1 MTFDLLQ
8 SLHLILPELVLI
20 TGALLILLVGAFLQG
35 PNAWNS
41 VGYACFGVFV
51 LAFLASLRLE
61 TGEAF
66 GGQVV
71 NQPITAFLRSFIIV
85 FAAASY
91 LLIHADL
98 ERDHDL
104 RRTETPVLVLL
115 AVAGMGLMVSS
126 GSMMTLYMGL
136 ELQSLSLYV
145 LAATK
150 RDSLKA
156 SEAGL
161 KYFVLGALSSG
172 ILLFGISFVYG
183 ATGSFSYDVIAK
195 ADPMTNSFLLL
206 GMCLIL
212 LGLAFKVS
220 LVPFHMWT
228 PDVYEG
234 APIGVTAFFAAA
246 PKVAAIGVFAVLLRD
261 VFAAGFEVWSVI
273 IAILAVAS
281 TWWGALGAMRQVSL
295 KRILAYSSIAN
306 MGFAFLGFL
315 SGPDGDVGAVVTYAV
330 IYAVMTIGGFA
341 AISAIR
347 LQGRVV
353 QERAHI
359 KGLAK
364 THPKMALILALLLFS
379 MAGIPPLAG
388 FFAKFAV
395 FIAAL
400 DGGMVVVA
408 ILAILAS
415 VVGSFYYLRLVV
427 DMYMQEPLEELTI
440 AQPIFLAGVGAVLVS
455 LFVFAPWILMDSVEA
470 VAKIA
475 P

>member
-8 SLHLILPELVLI
+8 SLHLILPELILAV
-20 TGALLILLVGAFLQG
+20 GALVLLLVGAFLKG
-35 PNAWNS
+35 PHAWNS
-41 VGYACFGVFV
+41 IGYACLGIFV
-51 LAFLASLRLE
+51 MAFVASLGLQP
-61 TGEAF
+61 GEAF

-71 NQPITAFLRSFIIV
+71 NRPVTDFLRSFIII

-115 AVAGMGLMVSS
+115 AVSGMGLMVSS

-183 ATGSFSYDVIAK
+183 ATGSFAYDVIANS
-195 ADPMTNSFLLL
+195 DPMGDSFLLL
-206 GMCLIL
+206 GMCLVL

-261 VFAAGFEVWSVI
+261 VFAAGFDIWSVI
-273 IAILAVAS
+273 IAALAVAS

-315 SGPDGDVGAVVTYAV
+315 SGPDGDVGAVITYAV
-330 IYAVMTIGGFA
+330 IYAIMTIGGFA

-347 LQGRVV
+347 LQGRVA
-353 QERAHI
+353 QERDHLQ
-359 KGLAK
+359 GLAK
-364 THPKMALILALLLFS
+364 THPRMALILALLLFS

-400 DGGMVVVA
+400 DGGMIIVA
-408 ILAILAS
+408 VLAILAS

-427 DMYMQEPLEELTI
+427 GMYMQEPQEDVTI
-440 AQPIFLAGVGAVLVS
+440 AQPIILAGVGALLVS
-455 LFVFAPWILMDSVEA
+455 LFVFAPWILIDSVEA

>member
-8 SLHLILPELVLI
+8 SLHLILPELILAV
-20 TGALLILLVGAFLQG
+20 GALVLLLVGAFLKG
-35 PNAWNS
+35 SHAWNS
-41 VGYACFGVFV
+41 IGYACLGIFV
-51 LAFLASLRLE
+51 MAFVASLGLQP
-61 TGEAF
+61 GEAF

-71 NQPITAFLRSFIIV
+71 NRPVTDFLRSFIII

-115 AVAGMGLMVSS
+115 AVSGMGLMVSS

-183 ATGSFSYDVIAK
+183 ATGSFAYDVIANS
-195 ADPMTNSFLLL
+195 DPMGDSFLLL
-206 GMCLIL
+206 GMCLVL

-261 VFAAGFEVWSVI
+261 VFAAGFDIWSVI
-273 IAILAVAS
+273 IAVLAVAS

-315 SGPDGDVGAVVTYAV
+315 SGPDGDVGAVITYAV
-330 IYAVMTIGGFA
+330 IYAIMTIGGFA

-347 LQGRVV
+347 LQGRVA
-353 QERAHI
+353 QERDHLQ
-359 KGLAK
+359 GLAK
-364 THPKMALILALLLFS
+364 THPRMALILALLLFS

-400 DGGMVVVA
+400 DGGMIIVA
-408 ILAILAS
+408 VLAILAS

-427 DMYMQEPLEELTI
+427 GMYMQEPQEDVTI
-440 AQPIFLAGVGAVLVS
+440 AQPIILAGVGALLVS
-455 LFVFAPWILMDSVEA
+455 LFVFAPWILIDSVEA